1 MTHPW
6 NYEAT
11 VEEIESIIQK
21 IESGQLDLEDVFD
34 KFAIA
39 AEHLQDCEQFL
50 GQKQQQIDLLIETL
64 SDQ

>member
-21 IESGQLDLEDVFD
+21 IESGQLDLEAVFD
-34 KFAIA
+34 KFAVA

-50 GQKQQQIDLLIETL
+50 GKKQQQLDILIETL
-64 SDQ
+64 GDQ